1 MELNAQQLNVMDILV
16 LKNLQK
22 IGRKTKLQLMQ
33 KGVHSAMVNRLEEVG
48 VLIKEHDPATN
59 LNYYTVNNDCFD
71 TGT

>member
-1 MELNAQQLNVMDILV
+1 MRLKEQDLNIMDILV